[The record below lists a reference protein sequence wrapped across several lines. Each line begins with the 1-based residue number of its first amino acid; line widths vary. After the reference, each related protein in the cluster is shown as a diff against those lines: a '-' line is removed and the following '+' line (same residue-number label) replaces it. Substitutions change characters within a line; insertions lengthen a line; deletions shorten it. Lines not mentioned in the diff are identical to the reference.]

1 MCPQW
6 LAAFRFASCLLVIQ
20 LDFLLQQSKISAF
33 SPQKQKLFPNLGFKL
48 ATLRSPLVLTIKPM
62 AGRNLSGSWSKQR
75 CIFLLSLFQPFISL
89 SLYTFFSNSNTIQ
102 DRLIYTLILSTIFV
116 KNDVVSKLLN
126 IFCYWIHPHIH
137 IVHCVQYFSLAIQN
151 WNQSTVDF
159 EPQVKRHWL

>member
-6 LAAFRFASCLLVIQ
+6 LAAFSFASCLLVIQ

-48 ATLRSPLVLTIKPM
+48 ATLRSPLVPTIKPM

-75 CIFLLSLFQPFISL
+75 CIFLLSLFQPFICSF
-89 SLYTFFSNSNTIQ
+89 TRFSQIQ
-102 DRLIYTLILSTIFV
+102 TRFKIIYTLILSTIFV
-116 KNDVVSKLLN
+116 KNYVVSKLLN

-159 EPQVKRHWL
+159 EPRVKRRWL